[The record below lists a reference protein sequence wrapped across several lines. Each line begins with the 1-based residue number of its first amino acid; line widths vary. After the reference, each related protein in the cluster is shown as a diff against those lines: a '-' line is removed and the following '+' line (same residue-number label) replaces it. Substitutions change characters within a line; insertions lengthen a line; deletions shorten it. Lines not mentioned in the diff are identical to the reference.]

1 MNEEQ
6 RVPHYKT
13 IAAVT
18 FMVLAAFF
26 AVTLWVLM
34 EGDDP
39 TIKGAVVGTWTALAT
54 TAGGFW
60 LGSSSGGKAK
70 P

>member
-1 MNEEQ
+1 MSDDQ
-6 RVPHYKT
+6 KVPHYKT

-18 FMVLAAFF
+18 FIVLAAFF
-26 AVTLWVLM
+26 AVSFWVLTK
-34 EGDDP
+34 GDDA

>member
-39 TIKGAVVGTWTALAT
+39 TIKGTVIGTWT
-54 TAGGFW
+54 TAAITAVNFW